1 MKTLH
6 PHIKIAAVGAALA
19 LATFVAPAQ
28 TFKFANQGD
37 ALSMDPHSLNESFQL
52 AFTGNVYEPLIGRG
66 KKLEVVPLLATD
78 WKQTAPTVWRFNLRK
93 GVVFH
98 DGTPFTADDVI
109 FSYNRGK
116 GEGSDVKTYVGQIKE
131 IRKLDDH
138 TIDII
143 TTEPFPILPDVIT
156 NWYIMSKA
164 WCEKN
169 KATQPV
175 DKRKGTENTA
185 SFQANGTGPYRLRS
199 RDPNIRTTLQRNA
212 SYWGKIEGNVQEA
225 IFTPIGNNSTRVAAL
240 LSGEIDMMEPV
251 PVQDIA
257 RISGDKNLKV
267 MQAPELRTIFLG
279 MDQSRNELLQSNVK
293 GKNPFKD
300 KRVRQAFYQAIDVN
314 AIQKTVM
321 RGASAPTGL
330 MIAPGINGFVPELNK
345 RLSFDPEASKKLLAE
360 AGYPQGFEV
369 GMNCPNDR
377 YVNDEEICKAVAA
390 MLAKTGIKVNLA
402 AETKGTYF
410 PKILSRNTS
419 FYLLGWTPG
428 SYDSHNPLFALM
440 ATPGEGGQGQFNLG
454 SYSNPKID
462 QLTKAIATETDIK
475 KRNAMIADAMKIHQD
490 DVGHIPLHQQ
500 ALAWAMKR
508 NIDLVQLAD
517 NYMFLKWVSIKQP

>member
-6 PHIKIAAVGAALA
+6 LHIKTAAVGAALA

-212 SYWGKIEGNVQEA
+212 SYWGKVEGNVQEA

-257 RISGDKNLKV
+257 RIAGDKNLKV

-300 KRVRQAFYQAIDVN
+300 KRVRQAFYQAIDIN

-345 RLSFDPEASKKLLAE
+345 RLPFDPEASKKLLAE

-517 NYMFLKWVSIKQP
+517 NYMFLKWVSIKLP